1 MKPSNN
7 PVELELSPPEYP
19 RNRLT
24 VMFRP
29 ILAIP
34 HVVLVGGPIL
44 GLLGAGYR
52 TGVFGL
58 LALAIAFLDWAA
70 ILVTGQPLAGLQA
83 LKLSYLSWRARVL
96 VYCALLRD
104 EYPPFGETPYPALLR
119 LPDPPSRRDRWSVG
133 LRPLLVLPHL
143 LVLAVLMLLWL
154 VVAVYS
160 WFTILATGGHPANA
174 WQFGKEVI
182 RYSLRVEAYLLLI
195 HDQFPPFSLS
205 DEPAPAPSPLTE
217 GEAMPAGRAPARQD
231 A

>member
-1 MKPSNN
+1 MEPSNN
-7 PVELELSPPEYP
+7 PVAENPVDLELSPPDEP
-19 RNRLT
+19 RARLT
-24 VMFRP
+24 VLLRP

-34 HVVLVGGPIL
+34 HVVLVGGPVL

-58 LALAIAFLDWAA
+58 LALTIAFLDWAA
-70 ILVTGQPLAGLQA
+70 ILVTGQPLSGLQA

-104 EYPPFGETPYPALLR
+104 EYPPFGEASYPARLR
-119 LPDPPSRRDRWSVG
+119 LPDPPTERDRWSVG

-154 VVAVYS
+154 IVAIYS
-160 WFTILATGGHPANA
+160 WVTIVVTGRHPAGA

-182 RYSLRVEAYLLLI
+182 QYSLRVEAYLLLL
-195 HDQFPPFSLS
+195 HDRFPPFALS
-205 DEPAPAPSPLTE
+205 DALASVDSTMTE
-217 GEAMPAGRAPARQD
+217 GERHAT
-231 A
+231 